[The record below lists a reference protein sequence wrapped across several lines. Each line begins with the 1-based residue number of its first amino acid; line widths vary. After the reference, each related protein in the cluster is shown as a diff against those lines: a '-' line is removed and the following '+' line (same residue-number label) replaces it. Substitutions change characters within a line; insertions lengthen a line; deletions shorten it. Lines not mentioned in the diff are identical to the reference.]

1 MNNNSTIGAKSPAN
15 RYGVQP
21 TQPAKKEIVRN
32 DTNRT
37 TRVTNTSIKNS
48 IIQPNNQVPT
58 QDQPKRNQQQ

>member
-1 MNNNSTIGAKSPAN
+1 MNNNSIGAKSPSN

-37 TRVTNTSIKNS
+37 TRVKNTRQFVMIDSNE
-48 IIQPNNQVPT
+48 
-58 QDQPKRNQQQ
+58 